1 MSATIDNRVVQ
12 MEFDNKQ
19 FENNAKTTMSTLD
32 KLKQSL
38 NFSSSVNSLSK
49 LQDAGRSF
57 SLRIVTDSIDSVCDR
72 FSTMGI
78 VGATVIQNLTNS
90 AINMA
95 RKMTGLF
102 TTPLVEGGKNRA
114 LNIEQAKFQL
124 QGLGVEWDTIKD
136 DINYGVKDT
145 AYGLDAAAKVAS
157 QLVAS
162 NIEVGDSMKTSLR
175 AVSGVAAMTNSS
187 YEEIGHIFT
196 TVAGNGKLMTEQ
208 LRMLSARGL
217 NIAAELGKQMG
228 KTEAEIRDMVSKGK
242 IDFKTFA
249 EAMDKAFGEHAKDAN
264 KTFTGAISNMR
275 AALSRI
281 GADIA
286 TPAFEN
292 LRKAINALTPVI
304 DGVHESLKPVI
315 ELLTK
320 GMEKASDYAV
330 KVLEGFGKV
339 EEENLDH
346 LEEIANR
353 VIAGEFGMGE
363 ERREN
368 LEALGYSYEDV
379 QAKVNELLGVASKV
393 TKSRDFNAL
402 TKIVETLVKSFTN
415 LGNGLL
421 QVVKPIKES
430 FEKVFP
436 PLTLAKIQSFAD
448 GIEQLTAKF
457 KISDKT
463 TDKLS
468 RTFTG
473 LFRAVD
479 MAKRI
484 GVLLLKAMS
493 PLLSVFGQI
502 GSLILD
508 VTAWFGD
515 YISAMD
521 ETEKKNGVF
530 GKIMQKVSDFI
541 AKASKKIN
549 EVLGSIPDKIKS
561 VSGTV
566 KTKLSSLKSMFSTFF
581 ESFAQGYKKVTG
593 VDLHIPTIKELI
605 GLVLNLKEKFT
616 QTAQS
621 IDLSDNSIVKFIKSL
636 IPDKETLVEKLSIGF
651 EKLGTLIGK
660 IRNKI
665 TEFKDKLPG
674 IKEEITRFFN
684 RFKIADPDKKSTAM
698 GIIGKALAFLS
709 GIIGRVS
716 PTIADGISKIATAF
730 NDIFSKIDYERMSK
744 LLNIGFFV
752 VFIVFIKRLI
762 GVISTLGSF
771 GRPLHNLNGIF
782 VGIKNTLTAYT
793 NDLKSN
799 TLLKIASAIGIL
811 ALSLIALSAIKP
823 ERLISSVGAMTFLFT
838 SLAGMMLLMQWI
850 AEIPTTGRFDLLSV
864 ALAVIGIGIAVSIL
878 ANAVKKLSKLEPGRL
893 MAGLFGVIALISAL
907 GAFLKI
913 AKIGVT
919 VTPTIIQE
927 SIAILVIT
935 VALNVMVNAVQK
947 LSEID
952 LPSMIKGLVGLGVMM
967 AIILGSLAVLSKISL
982 VAAPML
988 IPAAIGVTIIAASML
1003 IFAEAINK
1011 FANTSWGTVG
1021 KSLVGIGVSLVLL
1034 AVALNVMLT
1043 ALPGAAA
1050 LVVASAA
1057 LIILAKAINEFSDT
1071 EWGTVAKSLVA
1082 IGVSLVLL
1090 AVGLNLMIAALPGA
1104 AALMVASAALV
1115 ILSKAINAFSDTEW
1129 GTIGKSL
1136 VAIGGSL
1143 LLMAVG
1149 LTAMIAAL
1157 PGAFA
1162 LLVAANAFAI
1172 IAPVLKLLGSMD
1184 LDTLKKGLFGLAG
1197 VFAVLGVS
1205 SLLLLP
1211 VIPAMAGLAAVMV
1224 VLGAGMLALGG
1235 GMVLLSAG
1243 VTALGLS
1250 TVGISAFI
1258 VAVTQ
1263 AVILLIESFTK
1274 VVGALLDAAATLIPK
1289 IGDVAL
1295 EIVTRLI
1302 QALASHIGS
1311 IVQAGMTI
1319 IIALLSGVAER
1330 MDDIL
1335 PIVTMIIVKL
1345 LNGLAIAIPV
1355 ISNAGVNLMVSLIN
1369 GMADGIRDNEGVVI
1383 AAVKNLLSS
1392 VLEFSIT
1399 ALEETLS
1406 MIPWV
1411 GNAVIEPLEKAK
1423 TAIRNTLTGGEMN
1436 DIGQEGAN
1444 DAIEGIE
1451 DSKESGSDAG
1461 KGLGGSIIDGL
1472 KEAFGGFD
1480 SLGTG
1485 FGIDFSQGVEDADE
1499 ISWKSGFG
1507 LGESA
1512 TDGLGITMPD
1522 FSSMGIDFGTG
1533 FSDALSGTD
1542 DTVFNSAEGLGDT
1555 AVDGLNID
1563 FSALGLSA
1571 GDDYSWG
1578 ILDSFGTAKDSGDG
1592 LANSAVDGATG
1603 VNSLFQN
1610 AGSENAK
1617 SYYKN
1622 GMQSEEGRV
1631 EQQGKRMASKGYI
1644 GTKTQIVHYKESGID
1659 SGKGYARGLNLSIP
1673 EVEAAAENVATS
1685 ALNKLNKTLYINSP
1699 SKALEKSGMFCDK
1712 GLVNGLINNVGIV
1725 KSASE
1730 FVGNKVKQS
1739 LNNVLSRVFDVLN
1752 GDVDIDPTIRPVVDL
1767 SDVTDSVNLMN
1778 GMFGDRTVKL
1788 GKDISP
1794 YGNNLALTSDISA
1807 RLLKNNAN
1815 GSSDVVTA
1823 IGELREDVYYLGDM
1837 LSKMKV
1843 VMDSGA
1849 LVGAIATPMNA
1860 ALGEQMIRRGRW
1872 N

>member
-1 MSATIDNRVVQ
+1 MSTTIDNRVVQ

-38 NFSSSVNSLSK
+38 NFDSSANSLSK

-90 AINMA
+90 AIDMA
-95 RKMTGLF
+95 KKMAGLF

-217 NIAAELGKQMG
+217 NIAAELGKQLG
-228 KTEAEIRDMVSKGK
+228 KTEAEIRDMVSKGQ
-242 IDFKTFA
+242 IDFKTFS
-249 EAMDKAFGEHAKDAN
+249 ESMDKAFGEHAKDAN

-292 LRKAINALTPVI
+292 LRKAINELTPVI
-304 DGVHESLKPVI
+304 DGIHESLKPVI

-330 KVLEGFGKV
+330 KVLGSFGKA
-339 EEENLDH
+339 EEKKLDD

-363 ERREN
+363 ERRKN

-379 QAKVNELLGVASKV
+379 QTKVNGLLGAAEKV
-393 TKSRDFNAL
+393 TKSRDFSAL
-402 TKIVETLVKSFTN
+402 TKIVETLVKAFTN
-415 LGNGLL
+415 LGNGLI
-421 QVVKPIKES
+421 QVVRPIKES

-448 GIEQLTAKF
+448 GIERLTAKF

-473 LFRAVD
+473 LFKAVD

-484 GVLLLKAMS
+484 GVLLLKAFS
-493 PLLSVFGQI
+493 PLLSVFGQV

-508 VTAWFGD
+508 VAAWFGD

-521 ETEKKNGVF
+521 ETEKKNGIF

-541 AKASKKIN
+541 AKASEKIN
-549 EVLGSIPDKIKS
+549 KVLGSIPDKIKS
-561 VSGTV
+561 VVGTV
-566 KTKLSSLKSMFSTFF
+566 KTKLTSLKSMFSTFF
-581 ESFAQGYKKVTG
+581 ESFAKGYKKVTG
-593 VDLHIPTIKELI
+593 VDLHIPSIKELI
-605 GLVLNLKEKFT
+605 GLILNLKDKFLET
-616 QTAQS
+616 VQS

-636 IPDKETLVEKLSIGF
+636 IPDKDTVVDTLSVGF

-665 TEFKDKLPG
+665 IEFKDKLPD
-674 IKEEITRFFN
+674 IKDNISKFFD
-684 RFKIADPDKKSTAM
+684 RFKIADPDKKSTGM

-709 GIIGRVS
+709 GIIGKVS
-716 PTIADGISKIATAF
+716 PTIADGISKIAAAF
-730 NDIFSKIDYERMSK
+730 DDVFSKIDYERMSK
-744 LLNIGFFV
+744 LLNVGFFV
-752 VFIVFIKRLI
+752 VFIVFIKKLI

-771 GRPLHNLNGIF
+771 GRPLHNINGIF
-782 VGIKNTLTAYT
+782 VGIKNTFTAFT
-793 NDLKSN
+793 NDIKSN
-799 TLLKIASAIGIL
+799 MLIKIAAAIGIL
-811 ALSLIALSAIKP
+811 SMSLVALSAIKP
-823 ERLISSVGAMTFLFT
+823 GRLISSVGAMTFLFT

-850 AEIPTTGRFDLLSV
+850 AEIKDTKMFGLTNVTV
-864 ALAVIGIGIAVSIL
+864 AIIGITIAVSIL

-893 MAGLFGVIALISAL
+893 MAGLFGVISLILAL

-935 VALNVMVNAVQK
+935 AALNVMVNAVKK

-982 VAAPML
+982 VAAPLL

-1011 FANTSWGTVG
+1011 FANTSWGTIA
-1021 KSLVGIGVSLVLL
+1021 KSLVGIGVSLALL

-1057 LIILAKAINEFSDT
+1057 LIILAKAINEFANTS
-1071 EWGTVAKSLVA
+1071 WGTVAKSLVA

-1090 AVGLNLMIAALPGA
+1090 VVGLNLMIAALPGA
-1104 AALMVASAALV
+1104 AALVVASAALI
-1115 ILSKAINAFSDTEW
+1115 ILAKAINEFSNTAW

-1136 VAIGGSL
+1136 VVIGGSL
-1143 LLMAVG
+1143 IIMAVG

-1157 PGAFA
+1157 PGALA

-1172 IAPVLKLLGSMD
+1172 IAPILKLLGSMD
-1184 LDTLKKGLFGLAG
+1184 LDTLKKGLLGLAG
-1197 VFAVLGVS
+1197 VLAVLGIS
-1205 SLLLLP
+1205 SLLLFPAL
-1211 VIPAMAGLAAVMV
+1211 PAMAGLAAVMV

-1235 GMVLLSAG
+1235 GMALLSAG
-1243 VTALGLS
+1243 IVALGLS

-1258 VAVTQ
+1258 TMVTQ
-1263 AVILLIESFTK
+1263 AVILLIECFTK
-1274 VVGALLDAAATLIPK
+1274 VVEAMLNAAATLIPK
-1289 IGDVAL
+1289 IGDVAF

-1319 IIALLSGVAER
+1319 LIALLSGIAER

-1335 PIVTMIIVKL
+1335 PIVTMIVVEL
-1345 LNGLAIAIPV
+1345 LNGLAIAMPV

-1369 GMADGIRDNEGVVI
+1369 GMAEGIRENGGVVMD
-1383 AAVKNLLSS
+1383 AVKNLLSS
-1392 VLEFSIT
+1392 LLEFSIT

-1406 MIPWV
+1406 AIPGV
-1411 GNAVIEPLEKAK
+1411 GNVVIEPLEKAK
-1423 TAIRNTLTGGEMN
+1423 EAIRNTLTGGEMN
-1436 DIGQEGAN
+1436 DIGKNGAN
-1444 DAIEGIE
+1444 DVLGGIE
-1451 DSKESGSDAG
+1451 DSNETGVSTG
-1461 KGLGGSIIDGL
+1461 KGLGGSVIDGL
-1472 KEAFGGFD
+1472 KEVFGDFGSFGND
-1480 SLGTG
+1480 V
-1485 FGIDFSQGVEDADE
+1485 GIDFSQGVEEADE

-1507 LGESA
+1507 LGKSA
-1512 TDGLGITMPD
+1512 TDGLGFTLPD
-1522 FSSMGIDFGTG
+1522 FSSMGINFGND

-1542 DTVFNSAEGLGDT
+1542 DTVFSSAEGLGDT
-1555 AVDGLNID
+1555 AMNGLNID

-1578 ILDSFGTAKDSGDG
+1578 ISDSFGAAKESGDG
-1592 LANSAVDGATG
+1592 LASSAVDGATG
-1603 VNSLFQN
+1603 VNALFQN
-1610 AGSENAK
+1610 AGTENAK
-1617 SYYKN
+1617 SYYKE
-1622 GMQSEEGRV
+1622 GIQSEETKV
-1631 EQQGKRMASKGYI
+1631 EQQGKHMAFRGYKGARS
-1644 GTKTQIVHYKESGID
+1644 QIVQYRQSGID
-1659 SGKGYARGLNLSIP
+1659 SGKGYARGLNVSIP
-1673 EVEAAAENVATS
+1673 EVVAAANNLANA
-1685 ALNKLNKTLYINSP
+1685 ALSELNSTLSIHSP
-1699 SKALEKSGMFCDK
+1699 SKETEKTGIFFDK
-1712 GLVNGLINNVGIV
+1712 GFANGVRKHLGVV
-1725 KSASE
+1725 KAASE
-1730 FVGNKVKQS
+1730 FVGNKAKSS
-1739 LNNVLSRVFDVLN
+1739 LNDALSKVSDMLN
-1752 GDVDIDPTIRPVVDL
+1752 GDIDLDPTIRPVVDL
-1767 SDVTDSVNLMN
+1767 SNVSNSVNSLN
-1778 GMFGDRTVKL
+1778 GMFGDHSIKL
-1788 GKDISP
+1788 GGDIRP
-1794 YGNNLALTSDISA
+1794 YRNDIDLTSDISA
-1807 RLLKNNAN
+1807 QLLKNNLG
-1815 GSSDVVTA
+1815 GSSDVVNA
-1823 IGELREDVYYLGDM
+1823 ISKLREDVYILGDM
-1837 LSKMKV
+1837 LGRMKV

-1849 LVGAIATPMNA
+1849 LVGAIAAPMNN
-1860 ALGEQMIRRGRW
+1860 ALGERMMRKGRS